1 MLALAEFFLK
11 NLRECEG
18 AERDEHCQNQPIFQ
32 IEFAPFGSHALFDFC
47 HDHFGNA
54 IGAAHFGNLDSITAA
69 RAIQFGDE
77 AFAVLTFFRILLDD
91 FRAPGTFPQI

>member
-1 MLALAEFFLK
+1 VLADFFLK
-11 NLRECEG
+11 NFREGEG
-18 AERDEHCQNQPIFQ
+18 AECDEHCQNQPIFQ
-32 IEFAPFGSHALFDFC
+32 IEFASFGGDTLFDFC
-47 HDHFGNA
+47 HDHFGDA
-54 IGAAHFGNLDSITAA
+54 IRAAHFGNLDGITAA